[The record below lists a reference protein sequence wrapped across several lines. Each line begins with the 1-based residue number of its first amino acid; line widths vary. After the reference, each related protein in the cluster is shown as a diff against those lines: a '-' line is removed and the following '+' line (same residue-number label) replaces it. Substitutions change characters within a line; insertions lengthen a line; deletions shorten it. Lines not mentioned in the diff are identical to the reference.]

1 MALAIV
7 ALIGTAIAGMLSAVA
22 YGTDSDKDV
31 RALVARNMMVTH
43 RVNAAIRSSRMVLDA
58 DDDWAVLWTRDLDGN
73 DEPSLLEI
81 RRLEYNADAK
91 TFSSYAAPDGTTDVL
106 YSTGDDFLTVTDAL
120 MGEAEFPESRW
131 ANQVEAVAF
140 SYSNADTQ
148 LARLMSYRIT
158 LGSDAMNDQVI
169 GTVLLRNPN

>member
-7 ALIGTAIAGMLSAVA
+7 ALIGTAIAGMMTAVA

-31 RALVARNMMVTH
+31 RALVARNMMLTS
-43 RVNAAIRSSRMVLDA
+43 RVNAAIRGSRMVLDA
-58 DDDWAVLWTRDLDGN
+58 DADWAVLWTRDLDGN

-81 RRLEYNADAK
+81 RRLEYNATTD
-91 TFSSYAAPDGTTDVL
+91 TFSSYAAPDGTTDVA
-106 YSTGDDFLTVTDAL
+106 YSRSDDFLVITDAL
-120 MGEAEFPESRW
+120 MGGATFPESRW
-131 ANQVEAVAF
+131 ADQVEAVSF

-158 LGSDAMNDQVI
+158 LGSAAMSDVVI
-169 GTVLLRNPN
+169 GTVLLRNPS